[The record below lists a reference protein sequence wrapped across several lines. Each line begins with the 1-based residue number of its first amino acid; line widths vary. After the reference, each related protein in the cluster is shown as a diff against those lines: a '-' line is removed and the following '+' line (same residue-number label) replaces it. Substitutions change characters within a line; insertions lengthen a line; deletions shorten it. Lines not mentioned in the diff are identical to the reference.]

1 MLLVLYMHSY
11 IGHLCLQLPV
21 LADPLPTMY
30 RGCLLQHNSAH
41 LNHGIILFLI
51 DDGVKNLWEDVRK
64 REAVRSGKVADLEQE
79 LAENKAKQ
87 DELRRELL
95 QLQRKEESLQADKKR
110 LELEHEFV
118 VKVS

>member
-1 MLLVLYMHSY
+1 MRT
-11 IGHLCLQLPV
+11 
-21 LADPLPTMY
+21 D
-30 RGCLLQHNSAH
+30 
-41 LNHGIILFLI
+41 
-51 DDGVKNLWEDVRK
+51 
-64 REAVRSGKVADLEQE
+64 KVADLEQE

-110 LELEHEFV
+110 LELEHEFA